1 MMENAKFHELQALL
15 SECMMG
21 IVVDTNGNNWVIGL
35 SELYANEDVL
45 TKNQTYLNLS
55 GMEGAT
61 GAAYS
66 EENGITVTLVARQF
80 ELPREFTGTLDV
92 NTSTLEATTT

>member
-1 MMENAKFHELQALL
+1 
-15 SECMMG
+15 MG

-35 SELYANEDVL
+35 SELYQNEDVL
-45 TKNQTYLNLS
+45 ARNQTYLNLS

-66 EENGITVTLVARQF
+66 EENGVTVTLVARQF
-80 ELPREFTGTLDV
+80 ELPRNYTGTLLVD
-92 NTSTLEATTT
+92 TAALTATTS